1 MVLLVLSG
9 VVGAITIGII
19 GYVQGERSLRSA
31 TWNQLV
37 SIRES
42 KKASFE
48 RWVNQQFRQFRLLS
62 TDLHLAQAAA
72 AFEQGFADLG
82 GPLTDAEEE
91 RLLGFYRDTF
101 VPELPSTVEDRS
113 VDTYLPDTNSGARMQ
128 IGYIVDNPNP
138 AGERYLLETRSD
150 SLIGGEAVDLY
161 DAAHREF
168 HSTLV
173 RLMNDAELYDLYLM
187 DADTGEVLYSV
198 QKEPDFGTNLLDGPY
213 RMSALADVFER
224 ARAGDGGEAGVVI
237 ADFEFYTP
245 SGGIP
250 TAFLA
255 APVMQD
261 DTVVAVVA
269 GQVSIDALNGAMT
282 SYGNWADEGLG
293 ASGES
298 YLVGPDMTART
309 DSRFLIED
317 KAAYLATLTNLGVD
331 EATIDA
337 VDSSGHSILSQSID
351 TAAVRAA
358 LEGATGRMTLPDYR
372 GAETMAAYTP
382 VSVGG
387 QRWALIVQKDVS
399 EALDPMY
406 KMRRNILFATGAAA
420 VLLTLFALWSA
431 RAFLRPIVRLQQ
443 GVERLKSGDVDF
455 AIETEGSDE
464 FATLGA
470 AFNEMITEV
479 RERNRTIDEKTIEYE
494 TLLRNVLPEAVV
506 ERVRGGDQV
515 VADTFRNVS
524 IAYIS
529 IEGLPRLMEGLD
541 AGTTVKLLN
550 ELVDSFD
557 DAAERHG
564 VEKVRTIGDA
574 YLAACGVSTP
584 RLDHRQRMVAFVT
597 EAQAIVQRFN
607 SAKDCDLR
615 LNVGLSSGEVDAGI
629 VGRRRFVYEIFG
641 ACVADARRLA
651 ITSEGPGVH
660 MTPDFEGALSG
671 HGRDAG

>member
-9 VVGAITIGII
+9 VVGAITIGVI
-19 GYVQGERSLRSA
+19 GYVQGERSLRAA

-37 SIRES
+37 SIRET

-48 RWVNQQFRQFRLLS
+48 RWVEQQFRQFRLLS
-62 TDLHLAQAAA
+62 TDQHLASAST
-72 AFEQGFADLG
+72 AFALGFDALDT
-82 GPLTDAEEE
+82 PLTDAEEE
-91 RLLGFYRDTF
+91 RLLGYYRDTF

-113 VDTYLPDTNSGARMQ
+113 VDSYLPDTNAGAHLQ

-150 SLIGGEAVDLY
+150 SLIGGDAVDEY
-161 DAAHREF
+161 DAAHREY
-168 HSTLV
+168 HPTLV

-187 DADTGEVLYSV
+187 DAETGEVLYSV
-198 QKEPDFGTNLLDGPY
+198 QKEADFGTNVLDGPY
-213 RMSALADVFER
+213 QLSALADVFER
-224 ARAGDGGEAGVVI
+224 ARAGDGGDAGVVI

-261 DTVVAVVA
+261 GAVVAVVA

-282 SYGNWADEGLG
+282 SNGNWADEGLG
-293 ASGES
+293 TSGES

-317 KAAYLATLTNLGVD
+317 KAAYLDTLSGLGVD
-331 EATIDA
+331 ETTIEA
-337 VDSSGHSILSQSID
+337 VDTSGHSILSQSID
-351 TAAVRAA
+351 TGAVQAA
-358 LEGATGRMTLPDYR
+358 LEGTTGRMTLPDYR
-372 GAETMAAYTP
+372 GVETMTAYTP

-387 QRWALIVQKDVS
+387 QRWALVVQKDVD

-406 KMRRNILFATGAAA
+406 RMRRNILFATGAAA

-464 FATLGA
+464 FATLGS

-479 RERNRTIDEKTIEYE
+479 RERNRTIDEKTLEYE

-529 IEGLPRLMEGLD
+529 IGGLPRLMEGLD
-541 AGTTVKLLN
+541 ASATVKLLN

-584 RLDHRQRMVAFVT
+584 RLDHRQRMVAFVN
-597 EAQAIVQRFN
+597 EALAIVQRFN
-607 SAKDCDLR
+607 SAKDCNLE
-615 LNVGLSSGEVDAGI
+615 LSIGLSSGEVDAGI

-641 ACVADARRLA
+641 TCVADARRLA
-651 ITSEGPGVH
+651 ITSDEPGIR
-660 MTPDFEGALSG
+660 MAADFERALSG
-671 HGRDAG
+671 QGRDGD